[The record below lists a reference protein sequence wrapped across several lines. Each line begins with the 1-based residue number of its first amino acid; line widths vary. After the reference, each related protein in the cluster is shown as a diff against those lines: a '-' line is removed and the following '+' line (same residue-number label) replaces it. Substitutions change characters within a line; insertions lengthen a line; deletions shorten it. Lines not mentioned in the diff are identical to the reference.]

1 MLADRYSG
9 QHSSAD
15 ASAIALFADTVFH
28 FAAHQPEMS
37 ETLAA
42 CLARDPDLPAAQ
54 ALQGF
59 ANILQGRA
67 DPALRAS
74 GISARL
80 DKTAAERRVTA
91 FETKLCESLL
101 LSVNGKWRDAASRLE
116 VPIDARQDLLSFKLA
131 HALRFMAGDQ
141 AGMLRASTGAL
152 RMWDA
157 SDPGYGFVLGCH
169 AFILGETGDSSTAE
183 HVAHEALARQPDDV
197 WAQHA
202 LAHVFE
208 TGGRIVEGIAW
219 LEQTRASWSHAN
231 NFRFHMSWHLA
242 LLHLALGRKA
252 KVLELYDREIYPQPS
267 SDFRDVANAISL
279 LWRLRQDGVDVG
291 DRLAVLA
298 DGARQR
304 IGDTQLVFASL
315 HDLLALLAFGDTK
328 GARQLIDRLR
338 LCAASCASDQGQ
350 VAHDI
355 GIPLAEALESAHAA
369 GMIGTGLGQLT
380 GRMQQLGGS
389 HAQRDVFLR
398 TLIAFAADAGAK
410 SLAQKLLAFRHTI
423 RSQDRFSRTVLAR
436 LHPHLQTFELKAH
449 AVA

>member
-1 MLADRYSG
+1 MDECAVS
-9 QHSSAD
+9 
-15 ASAIALFADTVFH
+15 LFADTTFH
-28 FAAHQPEMS
+28 FAAHRPETT
-37 ETLAA
+37 ETLVNA
-42 CLARDPDLPAAQ
+42 LVLDPELPAAH

-59 ANILQGRA
+59 INVLQGRA
-67 DPALRAS
+67 GPALRACE
-74 GISARL
+74 ISARL
-80 DKTAAERRVTA
+80 DKAIQGRRATA
-91 FETKLCESLL
+91 FEIRLCESLRL
-101 LSVNGKWRDAASRLE
+101 AAGGQWRGAADRLEAADAAR
-116 VPIDARQDLLSFKLA
+116 PDLLSFKLA

-141 AGMLRASTGAL
+141 AGMLHASARAL
-152 RMWDA
+152 RTWDESA
-157 SDPGYGFVLGCH
+157 PGYGFVLGCH
-169 AFILGETGDSSTAE
+169 AFVLGESGESSAAE
-183 HVAHEALARQPDDV
+183 RMARQALAHQPDDV

-208 TGGRIVEGIAW
+208 TGGRLVEGIAW
-219 LEQTRASWSHAN
+219 LEQTRSSWSHAN

-242 LLHLALGRKA
+242 LLHLTLGRQA

-267 SDFRDVANAISL
+267 SDFRDIANAISL

-298 DGARQR
+298 EGARQR

-315 HDLLALLAFGDTK
+315 HDLLALLAFGDAK

-338 LCAASCASDQGQ
+338 LCAASPSDQGR
-350 VAHDI
+350 VARDI

-369 GMIGTGLGQLT
+369 GMIGAEFGRLT

-398 TLIAFAADAGAK
+398 TLIGFAADAGAK

-423 RSQDRFSRTVLAR
+423 RSQDRFSRAVLAR
-436 LHPHLQTFELKAH
+436 LHPHSQTFELKAH